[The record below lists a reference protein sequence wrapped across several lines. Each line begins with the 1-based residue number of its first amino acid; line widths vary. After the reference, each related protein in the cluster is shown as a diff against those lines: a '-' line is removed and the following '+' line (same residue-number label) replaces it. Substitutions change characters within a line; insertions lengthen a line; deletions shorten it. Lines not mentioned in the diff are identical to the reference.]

1 MSDGRD
7 RTADGSGLVLACI
20 LAALLALA
28 LLVWLWGA
36 IAGVLFGSGSASLN
50 GAQVARVLAN
60 LPRHLADPRL
70 AWPSSARRSLP
81 GAFGF
86 YASLAML
93 LALVFLLGIAALR
106 GRRHGQSPRRR
117 ERAATWA
124 RNAELSSLRSA
135 PRWKQPRRGPAAP
148 AVGRMA
154 LGWNGSRLLR
164 AEERHALVVF
174 GPPQS
179 GKSAGLAVGAL
190 LEWEGPAIASS
201 IKSDLLQATI
211 ARRRKLG
218 RVFVFDPFSLSGEAT
233 NTWTP
238 LRGATTFDGALEVA
252 HRLASAGEVDQR
264 SVESGDFWAVAAEQ
278 RLAPLL
284 FAAACT
290 GKGITAVVRWAYGQG
305 GHELLD
311 TLQNLIRAADSEAQ
325 RRDAQGAYDAAAAF
339 AAQPERTR
347 GSIEGT
353 VQALLRVY
361 RSTRVQRSAASSDI
375 TPAGLLG
382 GNNTLYLV
390 GDAKASRLLR
400 PIFLGLLGELIDH
413 AYGEANRNGGR
424 LNTPLLLCLDELG
437 NVAPVPNLAEIASTA
452 PSHNIQLVSVFHDI
466 AQSRARYGRH
476 AETVINS
483 HRARMLLPGLA
494 DLETLRY
501 FSGLVGD
508 QLVREKSRT
517 TGPGY
522 ETRSENPARRPLAP
536 PEQLR
541 QLPDGHALLVYGRL
555 PPAIIRLRMW
565 FEDRRL
571 RELAAADP

>member
-7 RTADGSGLVLACI
+7 RTADGFGLVLAYVLGAV
-20 LAALLALA
+20 LAVGLF
-28 LLVWLWGA
+28 VWLWGTV
-36 IAGVLFGSGSASLN
+36 AGALFGFGSPSVNEVQL
-50 GAQVARVLAN
+50 AQVLVS

-70 AWPSSARRSLP
+70 AWPADARWSLP
-81 GAFGF
+81 GTFGF
-86 YASLAML
+86 YASLVI
-93 LALVFLLGIAALR
+93 LVATAVLIGIAVSSK
-106 GRRHGQSPRRR
+106 GRRGQSPRRR
-117 ERAATWA
+117 EQAATWA
-124 RNAELSSLRSA
+124 RHADLSSLRAA
-135 PRWKQPRRGPAAP
+135 PGWKSMRRRRAAP

-154 LGWNGSRLLR
+154 LGWNGRRLLR

-218 RVFVFDPFSLSGEAT
+218 RVFVFDPFALSGEAT

-311 TLQNLIRAADSEAQ
+311 TLQNLIRAAHSEAQ

-361 RSTRVQRSAASSDI
+361 RSTRVQRSAGSSDI
-375 TPAGLLG
+375 TPAGLLD

-413 AYGEANRNGGR
+413 AYSEANLNGGR

-501 FSGLVGD
+501 FSSLVGD
-508 QLVREKSRT
+508 QLVRDKSRT

-522 ETRSENPARRPLAP
+522 ETRSENPVRRPLAP

-565 FEDRRL
+565 FEDRL
-571 RELAAADP
+571 LKGLAAGDS

>member
-1 MSDGRD
+1 
-7 RTADGSGLVLACI
+7 
-20 LAALLALA
+20 
-28 LLVWLWGA
+28 
-36 IAGVLFGSGSASLN
+36 
-50 GAQVARVLAN
+50 
-60 LPRHLADPRL
+60 
-70 AWPSSARRSLP
+70 
-81 GAFGF
+81 
-86 YASLAML
+86 
-93 LALVFLLGIAALR
+93 
-106 GRRHGQSPRRR
+106 
-117 ERAATWA
+117 
-124 RNAELSSLRSA
+124 
-135 PRWKQPRRGPAAP
+135 
-148 AVGRMA
+148 MA
-154 LGWNGSRLLR
+154 LGWNGRQLLR

-190 LEWEGPAIASS
+190 LEWQGPTIASS
-201 IKSDLLQATI
+201 IKTDLLQATV
-211 ARRRKLG
+211 ARRRRVG
-218 RVFVFDPFSLSGEAT
+218 RVFVFDPFGLSGGPA

-252 HRLASAGEVDQR
+252 HRLASAGEIDQR
-264 SVESGDFWAVAAEQ
+264 TVESGEFWTVAAEQ

-284 FAAACT
+284 YAAACT
-290 GKGITAVVRWAYGQG
+290 GKGINALVRWAYGQG

-311 TLQNLIRAADSEAQ
+311 TLQGLIRGVGSEA
-325 RRDAQGAYDAAAAF
+325 RRHDVQSAYDAAAAF

-361 RSTRVQRSAASSDI
+361 RSGRVQRSAASSDI
-375 TPAGLLG
+375 TPAALLD

-400 PIFLGLLGELIDH
+400 PIFLALLGELIDH
-413 AYGEANRNGGR
+413 AYSEANFNGGR
-424 LNTPLLLCLDELG
+424 LRTPLLLCLDELG

-508 QLVREKSRT
+508 QLARDQTRT

-522 ETRSENPARRPLAP
+522 VTRSENPARRPLAP

-571 RELAAADP
+571 RELAGPGS